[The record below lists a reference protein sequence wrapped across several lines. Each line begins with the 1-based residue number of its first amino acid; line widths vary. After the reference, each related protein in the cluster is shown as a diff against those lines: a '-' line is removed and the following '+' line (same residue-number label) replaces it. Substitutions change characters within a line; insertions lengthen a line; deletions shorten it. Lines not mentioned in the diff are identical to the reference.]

1 MLRSNVH
8 VVRGSRPHRG
18 FTLVELLVV
27 IGIIAVLI
35 SILLPVIGR
44 VREQARGVQ
53 CMSNLRQLGT
63 AALLYSHD
71 NKGVILP
78 MGYTTGVNDNVNMW
92 PVILV
97 SGRYLPKTG
106 ITDPNDRRVAYNTA
120 FFCPSARFDQPAL
133 GIDLYPT
140 SVSDP
145 AAARA
150 FRSVSSHPLEPNLIV
165 DCTYGQ
171 NATTG
176 SFDIVKLPVRRY
188 PGNLP
193 NGQYVDRRMTK
204 LTQIKRPSEMAW
216 MFDGQYGNLM
226 NNVFRLNGR
235 HDNRRTTN
243 VLMFDGS
250 AHKFE
255 RKALPSDKVVFQQ
268 STADQLTLKWPHPK
282 WRVDQR

>member
-1 MLRSNVH
+1 MNTNSH
-8 VVRGSRPHRG
+8 QHRRRLAG
-18 FTLVELLVV
+18 CRAFSLVELLVV

-44 VREQARGVQ
+44 AREQARGVQ
-53 CMSNLRQLGT
+53 CMSNMRQIGT

-106 ITDPNDRRVAYNTA
+106 ITDANDGRVAYNTA
-120 FFCPSARFDQPAL
+120 FFCPSARFDQPAMNL
-133 GIDLYPT
+133 DLYPSSPT
-140 SVSDP
+140 DP
-145 AAARA
+145 AAQRA
-150 FRSVSSHPLEPNLIV
+150 WRSVSTAPLEPGLVV
-165 DCTYGQ
+165 DCAYGM

-176 SFDIVKLPVRRY
+176 AFDLIKFPVRRY

-193 NGQYVDRRMTK
+193 NGQYIDRRMTK
-204 LTQIKRPSEMAW
+204 LTNVKRPSEMAW
-216 MFDGQYGNLM
+216 MFDGMYGNLM
-226 NNVFRLNGR
+226 NNVHRLNGR
-235 HDNRRTTN
+235 HDNRRNTN

-250 AHKFE
+250 AHKFD
-255 RKALPSDKVVFQQ
+255 RKTLPSDKTVFVQP
-268 STADQLTLKWPHPK
+268 TPDALTLKWPHPK
-282 WRVDQR
+282 WRLDQR